1 MFVTAVPRTL
11 LGCYSYIF
19 LLTGTKDNTGP
30 TEVIHKHD
38 PINNVLSYKQQT
50 EMLI

>member
-38 PINNVLSYKQQT
+38 PI
-50 EMLI
+50 